1 MSGHWESAAYG
12 GQVLP
17 CHPGAERVA
26 VEVLLRDRR
35 SPLPLRLRLLRL
47 ESHMTNT
54 FTRIPI
60 TTNGTVPAH
69 RPPAAPAGEL
79 ARMSDAELVAL
90 RRALARGLGQ
100 LRLGSRP
107 SLLLGRLS
115 RQARA
120 ELRRRERHHEGPPR
134 AA

>member
-1 MSGHWESAAYG
+1 
-12 GQVLP
+12 
-17 CHPGAERVA
+17 
-26 VEVLLRDRR
+26 
-35 SPLPLRLRLLRL
+35 
-47 ESHMTNT
+47 MTNT

-60 TTNGTVPAH
+60 PPRGTVPAH

-90 RRALARGLGQ
+90 RHALARGLGQ

-115 RQARA
+115 RQTRA
-120 ELRRRERHHEGPPR
+120 ELRRRERETVPP